1 MFIFMGAGVDMRLA
15 PTEGMRKS
23 TDSTYLNKQEAV
35 ILTDSGIL
43 RKKAFGTV
51 QTPGRRLFC
60 ADDFC
65 YAPNPM
71 E

>member
-43 RKKAFGTV
+43 RG
-51 QTPGRRLFC
+51 
-60 ADDFC
+60 
-65 YAPNPM
+65 
-71 E
+71 